1 MSHHFDVDT
10 MSMCMLTLMDTLIF
24 THCHTV
30 IMLFNAIQQSQAS
43 VEDAQVAAQVTRGSG
58 KATLAAPPTNDESKK
73 RKWNALFLK
82 K

>member
-1 MSHHFDVDT
+1 MEGRAEVG
-10 MSMCMLTLMDTLIF
+10 CVLTLTDTLIF

-43 VEDAQVAAQVTRGSG
+43 TEDAQAAARATRGSR

-73 RKWNALFLK
+73 RKQNALFLK